1 MPIFY
6 KDKEIKSLN
15 FEKKDIGQV
24 YYGDILVW
32 QRQRER
38 ILKYLPL
45 VKKVRFGTG
54 INTKLLTDA
63 VNPIYGGSF
72 REIKFFE
79 TVSQSYLTL
88 KDKSYNQSPALEPG
102 LMEAPF
108 VLVNRNKTKEYSGT
122 IRIIQ
127 ANNNP
132 KYGYY
137 TGAKGYNW
145 SILISLD
152 WETYSNNKNNVNGG
166 WLGYNNTSGLNRVE
180 VEFDS
185 PVMIQK
191 ISYKPLGYQL
201 NRDYVQFPII
211 EVYNEAD
218 LNNPFITTG
227 QYVCKKAATKDF
239 DYDQF
244 KFELDLLNET
254 TDVSSN
260 ITKWDQPVT

>member
-1 MPIFY
+1 MPIYY

-38 ILKYLPL
+38 ILKYSPI

-54 INTKLLTDA
+54 INNELLTDA
-63 VNPIYGGSF
+63 VYQPYGGSF

-79 TVSQSYLTL
+79 AVSQSYLTL
-88 KDKSYNQSPALEPG
+88 KDKNYDPKPALDPG
-102 LMEAPF
+102 LMEASF
-108 VLVNRNKTKEYSGT
+108 VLVNGNKTKEYSGT
-122 IRIIQ
+122 IRIIK
-127 ANNNP
+127 ADSNP
-132 KYGYY
+132 EYGYY
-137 TGAKGYNW
+137 PGGKGYDY
-145 SILISLD
+145 SLLIALD
-152 WETYSNNKNNVNGG
+152 WETYSNNENDVNGG
-166 WLGYNNTSGLNRVE
+166 WLGQSNTSGLNRVE

-191 ISYKPLGYQL
+191 ISYKPLGYSII
-201 NRDYVQFPII
+201 RDYVQFPII

-227 QYVCKKAATKDF
+227 QYVCKKAATNDF
-239 DYDQF
+239 NYDKF
-244 KFELDLLNET
+244 KFELDLLDET